1 MINWNKGINF
11 QSFFCLI
18 IIIIE
23 KITNNAPIKWKGVK
37 NSPKN
42 SVAKIAVTIGVGDKT
57 IVAFETV
64 KYDKVLYQ
72 QNNPKPYTVP
82 IIIKKN
88 WLYGLKKTLKS
99 TGENVK

>member
-1 MINWNKGINF
+1 MEEGINY
-11 QSFFCLI
+11 QSFFFII

-23 KITNNAPIKWKGVK
+23 KITNTAPIKWKGVK
-37 NSPKN
+37 NSPN
-42 SVAKIAVTIGVGDKT
+42 INVAKMAVTIGVGDKT

-64 KYDKVLYQ
+64 KYDNVLYQ

-88 WLYGLKKTLKS
+88 WLYGLKNTLKS

>member
-1 MINWNKGINF
+1 MKYWKKGIYF
-11 QSFFCLI
+11 QFFFCLI

-23 KITNNAPIKWKGVK
+23 KITNTAPIKWKGVK
-37 NSPKN
+37 NSPNIK
-42 SVAKIAVTIGVGDKT
+42 VAKMAVTIGVGDNT
-57 IVAFETV
+57 MVAFETS
-64 KYDKVLYQ
+64 KYDNVLYQ